1 MKKFLI
7 LFTVLIL
14 TGFLVCQAQ
23 AGQILKATSGPL
35 TPFSTYPSTA
45 SSYKTA
51 LEIYNP
57 AITATSSTTGIVAL
71 NFAQTEV
78 SGGSVTEPVTVTFRF
93 TDGDA
98 SFAVAGPNFVW
109 VLTNDRN
116 LTSPNR
122 DVYAASSVGAVGPV
136 ITLSSNNVN
145 CASNFSGNCNIPF
158 GTNLWLVQAIWSD
171 TNLPSNVNG
180 RIDVGLNGTTN
191 ELSNPTNVSANLI
204 NKSADCNTR
213 PVWPLSASISGTNGN
228 IQFPVVSFTYVTP
241 QIAVTTNPA
250 SGSLNAELNSDTDFK
265 TFVLG
270 SGDNVTSNTTIYDNL
285 ATNLGFYFVT
295 NLQAAETWNWIAWAA
310 GPTCSLTFD
319 LQSVNAEPGVSSIT
333 FYGNPC
339 TETTQDKVWRC
350 SSGAFSPTPT
360 KDLDLV
366 LNVDGTT
373 INNPTIWSV
382 NNLTATGIRC
392 YNSNPRTVGVWYGG
406 VEALV
411 PFVKSD
417 PAVGAQTYVVF
428 YNRRDV
434 DVPVYAKALINDA
447 SQILISTNPIATIPA
462 NSKIQFTADQ
472 LKTLLPELASYD
484 MSKGIPIKFMFRIPS
499 QSITNTISGTA
510 VPDTA
515 GTIGADTQINISG
528 KLTNV
533 NPLDPYIE
541 GIVVS
546 VYGSQHRSVP
556 LKFKFFKQ
564 GS

>member
-23 AGQILKATSGPL
+23 AGQILKATSATTYG
-35 TPFSTYPSTA
+35 PFSTYPSTA

-109 VLTNDRN
+109 VLTNDPTLGAGTN
-116 LTSPNR
+116 I
-122 DVYAASSVGAVGPV
+122 YAASTVGAVGSTL
-136 ITLSSNNVN
+136 TLSSGNVN
-145 CASNFSGNCNIPF
+145 CTANASGNCNIPSA
-158 GTNLWLVQAIWSD
+158 TNLYLVQVSWTDNTADGLVGMND
-171 TNLPSNVNG
+171 TPFG
-180 RIDVGLNGTTN
+180 PIG
-191 ELSNPTNVSANLI
+191 NVSANLI

-360 KDLDLV
+360 TDLDLV

-546 VYGSQHRSVP
+546 VYGSEHRSVP

-564 GS
+564 GSYNE

>member
-23 AGQILKATSGPL
+23 AGQILKATSVPGTL
-35 TPFSTYPSTA
+35 IPFSTYPNTSG
-45 SSYKTA
+45 SYKTA

-71 NFAQTEV
+71 NFAPTEV
-78 SGGSVTEPVTVTFRF
+78 ATGTVTAPVTVTFRF

-98 SFAVAGPNFVW
+98 SFAIAGPGYVW
-109 VLTNDRN
+109 VLTNDPT
-116 LTSPNR
+116 LALPTA
-122 DVYAASSVGAVGPV
+122 DIYAASTVGAVGS
-136 ITLSSNNVN
+136 ILTLSSGNVN
-145 CASNFSGNCNIPF
+145 CLANASGNCNIPSA
-158 GTNLWLVQAIWSD
+158 TDLYLVQVSWTD
-171 TNLPSNVNG
+171 TVADGL
-180 RIDVGLNGTTN
+180 VGIGDTLG
-191 ELSNPTNVSANLI
+191 PIGNVSANLI
-204 NKSADCNTR
+204 NKTADCNTR

-228 IQFPVVSFTYVTP
+228 IAFPVVSFTYVTP
-241 QIAVTTNPA
+241 QITITNPA
-250 SGSLNAELNSDTDFK
+250 SGSLNAELNSDTDFA

-270 SGDNVTSNTTIYDNL
+270 SGSYVTGTTTIDDDS
-285 ATNLGFYFVT
+285 ATTSGFYFVT
-295 NLQAAETWNWIAWAA
+295 DLQAAEPWNWIAWAA

-333 FYGNPC
+333 FNGNLC

-350 SSGAFSPTPT
+350 SSGAFTPT
-360 KDLDLV
+360 TDLDLV

-447 SQILISTNPIATIPA
+447 SPILISLNPIATIPA

-484 MSKGIPIKFMFRIPS
+484 MSQGIPIKFMFRIPS
-499 QSITNTISGTA
+499 QSLTN
-510 VPDTA
+510 
-515 GTIGADTQINISG
+515 NISLTG
-528 KLTNV
+528 NVNLITGAAAATGTLTNV

-546 VYGSQHRSVP
+546 VYGSEQRSVP

-564 GS
+564 GSYNE

>member
-71 NFAQTEV
+71 NFAPTEV
-78 SGGSVTEPVTVTFRF
+78 SGGSIIAPHTVTFRF

-98 SFAVAGPNFVW
+98 SFAVAGPGYVW
-109 VLTNDRN
+109 ILTNDPTLALPTAN
-116 LTSPNR
+116 I
-122 DVYAASSVGAVGPV
+122 YAASTVGAVGSTL
-136 ITLSSNNVN
+136 TLSSGNVN
-145 CASNFSGNCNIPF
+145 CTANASGNCNIPSA
-158 GTNLWLVQAIWSD
+158 TNLYLVQ
-171 TNLPSNVNG
+171 
-180 RIDVGLNGTTN
+180 
-191 ELSNPTNVSANLI
+191 VSWT
-204 NKSADCNTR
+204 DCNTR

-241 QIAVTTNPA
+241 QITITNPA
-250 SGSLNAELNSDTDFK
+250 SDSLNAELDSDTDFAK
-265 TFVLG
+265 FVLG
-270 SGDNVTSNTTIYDNL
+270 SSDYVTGLTGTTIDYD
-285 ATNLGFYFVT
+285 TTSSTGFYVVT

-333 FYGNPC
+333 FNGNPC

-360 KDLDLV
+360 TDLDLV

-510 VPDTA
+510 VPNTA
-515 GTIGADTQINISG
+515 GTIGADNQINISG
-528 KLTNV
+528 TLTNV
-533 NPLDPYIE
+533 NPYDPYIE

-564 GS
+564 GSYNE

>member
-71 NFAQTEV
+71 NFAPTEV
-78 SGGSVTEPVTVTFRF
+78 SGGSIIAPHTVTFRF

-98 SFAVAGPNFVW
+98 SFAVAGPGYVW
-109 VLTNDRN
+109 ILTNDPTLALPTAN
-116 LTSPNR
+116 I
-122 DVYAASSVGAVGPV
+122 YAASTVGAVGSTL
-136 ITLSSNNVN
+136 TLSSGNVN
-145 CASNFSGNCNIPF
+145 CTANASTNCNIPSA
-158 GTNLWLVQAIWSD
+158 TPLYLVQASWTD
-171 TNLPSNVNG
+171 TVADGL
-180 RIDVGLNGTTN
+180 VGIGDTFGAIR
-191 ELSNPTNVSANLI
+191 NVSANLI

-241 QIAVTTNPA
+241 QITITNPA

-333 FYGNPC
+333 FNENLC

-360 KDLDLV
+360 TDLDLV

-447 SQILISTNPIATIPA
+447 SPILISLNPIATIPA

-499 QSITNTISGTA
+499 QSLIN
-510 VPDTA
+510 
-515 GTIGADTQINISG
+515 NISG
-528 KLTNV
+528 GTLTNV
-533 NPLDPYIE
+533 NPYDPYIE

-564 GS
+564 GSYNE

>member
-71 NFAQTEV
+71 NFAPTEV
-78 SGGSVTEPVTVTFRF
+78 SGGSIIAPHTVTFRF

-98 SFAVAGPNFVW
+98 SFAVAGPGYVW
-109 VLTNDRN
+109 ILTNDPTLALPTAN
-116 LTSPNR
+116 I
-122 DVYAASSVGAVGPV
+122 YAASTVGAVGSTL
-136 ITLSSNNVN
+136 TLSSGNVN
-145 CASNFSGNCNIPF
+145 CTANASGNCNIPSA
-158 GTNLWLVQAIWSD
+158 TNLYLVQVSWTDNTADGLVGMND
-171 TNLPSNVNG
+171 TPFG
-180 RIDVGLNGTTN
+180 PIG
-191 ELSNPTNVSANLI
+191 NVSANLI

-265 TFVLG
+265 TFVSG
-270 SGDNVTSNTTIYDNL
+270 SGDNVTGNTTIYDNL
-285 ATNLGFYFVT
+285 ATNLGFYVVT

-333 FYGNPC
+333 FNGNLC

-360 KDLDLV
+360 TDLDLV

-499 QSITNTISGTA
+499 QSLTNTN
-510 VPDTA
+510 
-515 GTIGADTQINISG
+515 NISLTG
-528 KLTNV
+528 NVDLLTGDVTATATGTLTNV
-533 NPLDPYIE
+533 NPYDPYIE

-546 VYGSQHRSVP
+546 VYGSEHRSVP

-564 GS
+564 GSYNE

>member
-71 NFAQTEV
+71 NFAPTEV
-78 SGGSVTEPVTVTFRF
+78 SGVSVIAPHTVTFRF

-98 SFAVAGPNFVW
+98 SFAVAGPGYVW
-109 VLTNDRN
+109 VLTNN
-116 LTSPNR
+116 PTLGAGTNI
-122 DVYAASSVGAVGPV
+122 YAASTVGAVGSTL
-136 ITLSSNNVN
+136 TLSSGNVN
-145 CASNFSGNCNIPF
+145 CTANASTNCNIPSA
-158 GTNLWLVQAIWSD
+158 TPLYLVQASWTD
-171 TNLPSNVNG
+171 TVADGL
-180 RIDVGLNGTTN
+180 VGIGDTFGAIR
-191 ELSNPTNVSANLI
+191 NVSANLI

-241 QIAVTTNPA
+241 QITITNPA
-250 SGSLNAELNSDTDFK
+250 SGSLNAELNSDTDFA

-270 SGDNVTSNTTIYDNL
+270 SGDNVTDKKIINDNPKTTS
-285 ATNLGFYFVT
+285 GFYFVT
-295 NLQAAETWNWIAWAA
+295 NLQAAEIWNWIAWVA

-333 FYGNPC
+333 FNENLC

-350 SSGAFSPTPT
+350 SSGAFTPTPT
-360 KDLDLV
+360 TDLDLV

-447 SQILISTNPIATIPA
+447 SPILISLNPIATIPA

-499 QSITNTISGTA
+499 QSLTNSISGTA
-510 VPDTA
+510 VPNAA
-515 GTIGADTQINISG
+515 GTIGTDNKINISG
-528 KLTNV
+528 TLTNV
-533 NPLDPYIE
+533 NPYDPYIE

-546 VYGSQHRSVP
+546 VYGSEHRSVP

-564 GS
+564 GSYNE